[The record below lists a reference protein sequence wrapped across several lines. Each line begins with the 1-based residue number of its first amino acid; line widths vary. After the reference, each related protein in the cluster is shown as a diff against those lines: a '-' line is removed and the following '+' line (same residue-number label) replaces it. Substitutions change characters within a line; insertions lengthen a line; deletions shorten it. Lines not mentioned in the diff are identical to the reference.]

1 MGLEVKGLSYS
12 YSRDKL
18 VLDNVSLSVEEGKC
32 VGIIGKNGVG
42 KTTLMRCI
50 ISLLKIEAGKIFLD
64 GNDIKLMRAR
74 DRAKLISYV
83 PQSITLPDVTT
94 FDAVLLGRLPYMQLD
109 AGANDLRITEEI
121 INALE
126 LTDLAFKNVNEL
138 SGGQRQKVA
147 IARALAQEP
156 RLLYLDEPTSNLDLK
171 NQIDVIKTIKRVAH
185 EQNKLAIMNI
195 QDINLALSYLDEVV
209 ILKDS
214 RVLFSGEVSLLTED
228 ILKEAFGVTINIGN
242 INGKRIAYLNEEI

>member
-18 VLDNVSLSVEEGKC
+18 VLDDISLMVEEGKC
-32 VGIIGKNGVG
+32 IGIIGKNGVG

-50 ISLLKIEAGKIFLD
+50 ISLLKIEEGKIFLD
-64 GNDIKLMRAR
+64 GNDIRLMRAK

-94 FDAVLLGRLPYMQLD
+94 FDAVLLGRLPYMGLD
-109 AGANDLRITEEI
+109 ASKNDLVVTEKI
-121 INALE
+121 INELE
-126 LTDLAFKNVNEL
+126 LNELAFKNVNEL

-171 NQIDVIKTIKRVAH
+171 NQIDVIKTIKRVSH

-195 QDINLALSYLDEVV
+195 QDINIALSYLDEVV

-214 RVLFSGEVSLLTED
+214 KILFSGDVNNLTEG
-228 ILKEAFGVTINIGN
+228 ILKDAFGVSINIGN
-242 INGKRIAYLNEEI
+242 INGKRIAYLDEEI